1 MPEISDDTHTRGNG
15 QTMGSIVPSARTA
28 SLRGAVM
35 TALHDAG
42 FRTSQYSNL
51 AEPLLT
57 TGQVAAVLRINDR
70 TVRSWA
76 DAGKLDAIRTFGGR
90 RLFPL
95 STVVAAMDQMIAS
108 TPKGDVEA

>member
-1 MPEISDDTHTRGNG
+1 MPETTDNAAVGGNG
-15 QTMGSIVPSARTA
+15 RPAGSIVPSARTA
-28 SLRGAVM
+28 SLRNAVM

-42 FRTSQYSNL
+42 FRTSRYSNL

-90 RLFPL
+90 RLFPM
-95 STVVAAMDQMIAS
+95 STVVAAMDRMTANTHTS
-108 TPKGDVEA
+108 ETDD